1 MLKMLS
7 EAWMVGPS
15 VADVL
20 RLRCQMESHVTED
33 VGEEVVVEEE
43 EDPSIPGIPAMNVVN
58 QVTMPETV
66 VEEVGDDA
74 HHHLIGHVD
83 DPTLEVGLAP
93 GVGQDMDL
101 RRGEAPGMTR
111 AHDPGLYLENAQSHD
126 HHQ

>member
-7 EAWMVGPS
+7 EVWMGGPS

-33 VGEEVVVEEE
+33 VGGEEVEE
-43 EDPSIPGIPAMNVVN
+43 EDPSIPVTPAMNVEN
-58 QVTMPETV
+58 QVIMPGTV
-66 VEEVGDDA
+66 VEEVGDGA
-74 HHHLIGHVD
+74 HHHHIGHVD

-93 GVGQDMDL
+93 GAGQDMDL
-101 RRGEAPGMTR
+101 RKGEAPGMTH
-111 AHDPGLYLENAQSHD
+111 AHDPGLYLENDRSLG